1 MATLQKIRNH
11 GVILIVIVGL
21 AMLAFIL
28 GDFLNSGSSFFNR
41 SREYVGEIEG
51 QKIHYTDY
59 EAAKDQLTEVYKIE
73 SGRSDFDE
81 ETQSQIRNQVW
92 NMMLMDH
99 TIGAQ
104 AEKIGM
110 QVTADELSE
119 LCIGQNPHQLI
130 QQRRA
135 FYDETGAFNR
145 NNLVRFLASLEQETD
160 NAEQAANI
168 KQAKTYWLYWENA
181 VRMTQM
187 QEKYT
192 ALLQSLIT
200 ANPIDAKYAFDATQ
214 NTVDVQ
220 YALQPYY
227 TIADSTVKVSAK
239 AIRALYNER
248 KPLYRQTP
256 NRSVEYISFPVTPS
270 EEDYAKAAED
280 MNNIYSEFCTTKDIA
295 LVVNT
300 NSDLMYDGRNYS
312 ETTIPEVWKEFA
324 FGKQAKAGNCTDI
337 IFDGETYR
345 MARIVECG
353 YSMPDSVEL
362 RVVVPEGE
370 EEQPAQW
377 YTETMLQKNIS
388 EPAFA
393 GKRGDKFTVAM
404 GLNEITLE
412 ITDIA
417 KATPKAKVAIIERS
431 VTPSSKTYSV
441 VYNQAKQFIVNNATE
456 EAFRDAAKEAGM
468 TIYPAYNLSAT
479 TDKVASLK
487 ASRPIVRWAF
497 EAKEGQI
504 SDVFECG
511 EEFIVALLT
520 DVKDGDYAAISEV
533 QGELRAEVLNQMKA
547 AQIMSAVG
555 TPATIAE
562 AAEKMNT
569 TAQTAEAVSFGA
581 YRFGNQGVEPAVI
594 GKAIAMAENGEQGV
608 ALVAG
613 NAGVYAISVG
623 AINNAGGEFDQAQQI
638 QQLNMRTMY
647 SLPYQAISLLQQ
659 NAEVT
664 DNRKNF
670 Q

>member
-59 EAAKDQLTEVYKIE
+59 ETAKENLTEVYKIE

-92 NMMLMDH
+92 NMMLMDY
-99 TIGAQ
+99 ILRAQ

-110 QVTADELSE
+110 QVTTDELSE

-135 FYDETGAFNR
+135 FFDESGAFSR
-145 NNLVRFLASLEQETD
+145 DNLVRFLASLEQETD
-160 NAEQAANI
+160 NAEQAANL

-187 QEKYT
+187 QDKYT
-192 ALLQSLIT
+192 SLLQSMVT
-200 ANPIDAKYAFDATQ
+200 ANPIDAKYAFDAAQKSVT
-214 NTVDVQ
+214 VQ

-227 TIADSTVKVSAK
+227 TIADSTLKVSANDVRK
-239 AIRALYNER
+239 LYNER
-248 KPLYRQTP
+248 KPLYRQIP
-256 NRSVEYISFPVTPS
+256 NRSIEYISFAVVPS
-270 EEDYAKAAED
+270 EEDFAAAAEE
-280 MNNIYSEFCTTKDIA
+280 MNAIYSEFCTTEDVA
-295 LVVNT
+295 VVVNT
-300 NSDLMYDGRNYS
+300 NSDIMYDGRNYS
-312 ETTIPEVWKEFA
+312 ETTIPEIWKEFA

-345 MARIVECG
+345 MARIMECG

-393 GKRGDKFTVAM
+393 GKRGDQFTVAM

-417 KATPKAKVAIIERS
+417 KATPKAKVAIIERT

-441 VYNQAKQFIVNNATE
+441 IYNQAKQFIVNNATE
-456 EAFRDAAKEAGM
+456 EAYRAAAKEAGM
-468 TIYPAYNLSAT
+468 TIYPAYNLNAIA
-479 TDKVASLK
+479 DKVASLK
-487 ASRPIVRWAF
+487 NSRPIVRWAF

-520 DVKDGDYAAISEV
+520 DVKDGDYMPIADV
-533 QGELRAEVLNQMKA
+533 QNELKAEVMNRQKA
-547 AQIMSAVG
+547 AQIMATVG
-555 TPATIAE
+555 APQTIAE

-569 TAQTAEAVSFGA
+569 TAQTAESVTLGA
-581 YRFGNQGVEPAVI
+581 YRFGNQGAEPAVI
-594 GKAIAMAENGEQGV
+594 GKAMQMAQNGEQGV

-623 AINNAGGEFDQAQQI
+623 TITASSVEFDQAQQI

-647 SLPYQAISLLQQ
+647 SLPYQAITLLQQ
-659 NAEVT
+659 EAEIT

>member
-59 EAAKDQLTEVYKIE
+59 ETAKENLTEVYKIE

-92 NMMLMDH
+92 NMMLMDY
-99 TIGAQ
+99 ILRAQ

-110 QVTADELSE
+110 QVTTDELSE

-135 FYDETGAFNR
+135 FFDESGAFSR
-145 NNLVRFLASLEQETD
+145 DNLVRFLASLEQETD
-160 NAEQAANI
+160 NAEQAANL

-187 QEKYT
+187 QDKYT
-192 ALLQSLIT
+192 SLLQSMVT
-200 ANPIDAKYAFDATQ
+200 ANPIDAKYAFDAAQKSVT
-214 NTVDVQ
+214 VQ

-227 TIADSTVKVSAK
+227 TIADSTLKVSANDVRK
-239 AIRALYNER
+239 LYNER
-248 KPLYRQTP
+248 KPLYRQIP
-256 NRSVEYISFPVTPS
+256 NRSIEYISFAVVPS
-270 EEDYAKAAED
+270 EEDFAAAAEE
-280 MNNIYSEFCTTKDIA
+280 MNAIYSEFCTTEDVA
-295 LVVNT
+295 VVVNT
-300 NSDLMYDGRNYS
+300 NSDIMYDGRNYS
-312 ETTIPEVWKEFA
+312 ETTIPEIWKEFA

-345 MARIVECG
+345 MARIMECG

-393 GKRGDKFTVAM
+393 GKRGDQFTVAM

-417 KATPKAKVAIIERS
+417 KATPKAKVAIIERT

-441 VYNQAKQFIVNNATE
+441 IYNQAKQFIVNNATE
-456 EAFRDAAKEAGM
+456 EAYRDAAKEAGM
-468 TIYPAYNLSAT
+468 TIYPAYNLNAIA
-479 TDKVASLK
+479 DKVASLK
-487 ASRPIVRWAF
+487 NSRPIVRWAF

-520 DVKDGDYAAISEV
+520 DVKDGDYMPIADV
-533 QGELRAEVLNQMKA
+533 QNELKAEVMNRQKA
-547 AQIMSAVG
+547 AQIMATVG
-555 TPATIAE
+555 APQTIAE

-569 TAQTAEAVSFGA
+569 TAQTAESVTLGA
-581 YRFGNQGVEPAVI
+581 YRFGNQGAEPAVI
-594 GKAIAMAENGEQGV
+594 GKAMQMAQNGEQGV

-623 AINNAGGEFDQAQQI
+623 TITASSVEFDQAQQI

-647 SLPYQAISLLQQ
+647 SLPYQAITLLQQ
-659 NAEVT
+659 EAEIT